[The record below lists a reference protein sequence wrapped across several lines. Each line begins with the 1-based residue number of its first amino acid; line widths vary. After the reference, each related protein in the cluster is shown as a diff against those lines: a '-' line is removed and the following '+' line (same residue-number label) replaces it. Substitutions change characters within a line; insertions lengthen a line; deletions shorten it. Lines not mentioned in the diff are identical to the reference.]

1 LLAQPEYSRTFP
13 WERTHWFWGDERFVP
28 HDDPLSNYRM
38 VRDAMLSH
46 APVPAENIHAVPTEG
61 MTPEAAARDYQRLL
75 QDFYGSQTLDP
86 EKPLFDINLL
96 GLGEDGHTA
105 SLFPGTDALKE
116 RDRWVTSVVGA
127 KAEARI
133 TLTFPTLESSRQAI
147 FLVAGA
153 DKAPMLKRLIEGDQ
167 ALPAA
172 RLNPTGRLSIFADR
186 QAMEIEK

>member
-1 LLAQPEYSRTFP
+1 LLAQAEYSRAFP
-13 WERTHWFWGDERFVP
+13 WDRTHWFWGDERFVP

-38 VRDAMLSH
+38 VREAMLSN
-46 APVPAENIHAVPTEG
+46 APVPAENIHAMPTEG
-61 MTPEAAARDYQRLL
+61 ITPEAAAQDYQRLL
-75 QDFYGSQTLDP
+75 QNFYGASTLDP

-96 GLGEDGHTA
+96 GLGPDGHTA
-105 SLFPGTDALKE
+105 SLFPDTDALNQ
-116 RDRWVTSVVGA
+116 RDRWVTSVIGA

-133 TLTFPTLESSRQAI
+133 TLTYPALESSRQAI

-172 RLNPTGRLSIFADR
+172 RLNPAGRLSIFADR
-186 QAMEIEK
+186 QAMESEK